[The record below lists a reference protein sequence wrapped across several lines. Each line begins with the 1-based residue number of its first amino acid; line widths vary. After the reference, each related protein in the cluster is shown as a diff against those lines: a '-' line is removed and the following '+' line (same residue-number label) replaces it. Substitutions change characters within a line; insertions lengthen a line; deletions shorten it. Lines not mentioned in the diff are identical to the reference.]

1 MDQPTFRPATPD
13 ESVPQSPGRD
23 HQARWKLTPH
33 NGWVTV
39 LPPDYDTDPERFL
52 SNTKWEHEDV
62 HPHVAFRIAEAGATR
77 VLDVGGGPG
86 ALTRLLPDLGIAG
99 VLLDMSPTM
108 LARGTRP
115 AVRADGRQ
123 LPIANASFD
132 AVAALYTLYHYEDPI
147 VPIKECR
154 RVLRTGGLFVAC
166 SANRDSTPELSTV
179 LPFWGQEGTF
189 DGEDSAPIVASVF
202 NGPRDE
208 VEVVRWDAPMHTLSD
223 STSAAAFLRTMGMSE
238 EGATASANSLE
249 LPLTLTMRG
258 CFVYA
263 KKG

>member
-1 MDQPTFRPATPD
+1 MA
-13 ESVPQSPGRD
+13 
-23 HQARWKLTPH
+23 L
-33 NGWVTV
+33 
-39 LPPDYDTDPERFL
+39 
-52 SNTKWEHEDV
+52 
-62 HPHVAFRIAEAGATR
+62 RIAQAGATR
-77 VLDVGGGPG
+77 VLDVGGGQG
-86 ALTRLLPDLGIAG
+86 ALTRLLPDLGIEG

-115 AVRADGRQ
+115 AVRADGRR

-179 LPFWGQEGTF
+179 LPFWGQAGTF
-189 DGEDSAPIVASVF
+189 DGEDSAPMVASVF
-202 NGPRDE
+202 NGPQDE
-208 VEVVRWDAPMHTLSD
+208 VEVVRWDTPMHTLGD
-223 STSAAAFLRTMGMSE
+223 STHAAAFLRTMGMSQ
-238 EGATASANSLE
+238 EGATASANTLE